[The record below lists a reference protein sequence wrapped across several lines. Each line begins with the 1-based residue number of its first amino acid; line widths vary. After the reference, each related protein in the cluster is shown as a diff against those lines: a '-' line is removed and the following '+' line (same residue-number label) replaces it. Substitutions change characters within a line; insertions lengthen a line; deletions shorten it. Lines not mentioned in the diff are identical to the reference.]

1 MKEQYERALEVLAN
15 KMEEIGKAPLEGN
28 HLIGQAAALNN
39 LATAMEKLGRG
50 LIALKH
56 FETMDEKAS
65 VLADSIFGD
74 MMKIRKN

>member
-39 LATAMEKLGRG
+39 LAKAMEKLGRG

-74 MMKIRKN
+74 VMKIRKN